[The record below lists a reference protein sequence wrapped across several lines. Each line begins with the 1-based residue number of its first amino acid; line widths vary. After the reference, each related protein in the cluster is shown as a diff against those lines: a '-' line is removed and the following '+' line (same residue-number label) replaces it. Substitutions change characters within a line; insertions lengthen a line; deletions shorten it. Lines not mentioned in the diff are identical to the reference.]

1 MSQYT
6 GTRCSLDDFLQAV
19 AQKKLLS
26 QSSRF
31 LVLVLVQ
38 GLDKGWV
45 QSLCSRE
52 IPSLFPLN
60 NFTPPFTVVWLRID
74 PESVSWPKREV
85 FLSLLPPVIC
95 EKLNMFQH

>member
-31 LVLVLVQ
+31 LVLVLKDLTKV
-38 GLDKGWV
+38 GFKV
-45 QSLCSRE
+45 SVPEKSL
-52 IPSLFPLN
+52 PFFP
-60 NFTPPFTVVWLRID
+60 
-74 PESVSWPKREV
+74 
-85 FLSLLPPVIC
+85 
-95 EKLNMFQH
+95 